1 MNLNSTVAVAV
12 RRALMVGAIST
23 SVVAPVF
30 AQESASAGAELET
43 IVVTGS
49 RLKQANLES
58 SSPVTQ
64 VTAADVATQGV
75 TRVEDL
81 INQLPQA
88 FAAQNATVA
97 NGSTG
102 TATVN
107 LRGLGSSRTLVLV
120 DGRRLPYGG
129 VTNSAADLN
138 QIPGQ
143 LIERVEVLT
152 GGASAVYGSDA
163 VAGVVNF
170 ITKKDF
176 EGVEVTGQYSFYQHK
191 NDFGGPGAVKLRDVI
206 AGRAATNPAQFKLPD
221 DNVTDGFGREASI
234 LVGVSTEDGRGNFTA
249 YAGWQEN
256 DEVLQRDR
264 DFSACA
270 LNPGPTVSFSC
281 GGSSTASPARITD
294 FATYNYTV
302 AADGSGW
309 RNFNGATDQ
318 YNFGPSNHYLRPS
331 TRYNVGAS
339 GHYELSDSA
348 DVYTQLMFTDYRSI
362 AQIAPG
368 GIFLDTS
375 TINCD
380 NPYIP
385 ANRLA
390 SIGCTPALV
399 AAGGSTSMYI
409 GRRNT
414 EGGGRQQS
422 FVNTSFRAVVGV
434 RGALS
439 DNWDYDVS
447 IQRSTV
453 QAQQETLNYFVIDRI
468 GKALDAVR
476 LPSGQ
481 VVCRDAGARGDGCV
495 PYNPFQLNG
504 VTPEALEYLQA
515 PGIQL
520 GTIDQDVILGT
531 VSGDTGIKLPTA
543 EESIQVAVGA
553 EYRRDKLKNSTDSLL
568 ATAALSG
575 TGGATIGITG
585 STTVKDLFAEA
596 RLPLVQ
602 GKAFAESLV
611 ADVAYRFSDY
621 GDIDTDTYKMGLEWS
636 PISSIKLR
644 GSYQRAVRA
653 ANIVELFTAQGFN
666 LFDIDGD
673 PCGAGISTNP
683 AVAPGGVTATP
694 AKCVATGVP
703 AGNVGSPALDSPAGQ
718 YQFLQGGNPDLAPEE
733 SDTYTVGV
741 IFQPEFASGLTV
753 SVDWFNIRVE
763 GTISSYGASNTLTA
777 CYNNNDAA
785 ACGRIKRNALGQLW
799 LGSGNVVDTSI
810 NIGAVETTG
819 IDLNASYAGLS
830 LGKAGTLNFNLTGT
844 YLQDLISEP
853 GPGIDPYDCVGFFAG
868 SCGTPNP
875 EWRHQFRVGYETP
888 WNLDLALT
896 WRYYG
901 SVDQYLAPTNRIDR
915 TLAAQSYFD
924 LAGTYSFSEKASV
937 VIGVNN
943 ILDTDPDINGSVGT
957 TGNGNTYPQTYD
969 ALGRYV
975 FARARIAF

>member
-1 MNLNSTVAVAV
+1 MNLSSPVALAV
-12 RRALMVGAIST
+12 RRALVVGAITT
-23 SVVAPVF
+23 SVAVPVAH
-30 AQESASAGAELET
+30 AQESAGADDLDT
-43 IVVTGS
+43 VVVTGS
-49 RLKQANLES
+49 RIRSANLES

-75 TRVEDL
+75 TRIEDL

-97 NGSTG
+97 NGASG

-120 DGRRLPYGG
+120 DGRRMPYGG
-129 VTNSAADLN
+129 VSNSAADLN
-138 QIPGQ
+138 QIPSQ

-176 EGVEVTGQYSFYQHK
+176 EGVEVTGQYSFYQH
-191 NDFGGPGAVKLRDVI
+191 NNSFGGPGAVKLRDVI
-206 AGRAATNPAQFKLPD
+206 AGRARTNPAQFALPPS
-221 DNVTDGFGREASI
+221 NVTDGFGREASI
-234 LVGVSTEDGRGNFTA
+234 LVGISTEDGRGNFTA
-249 YAGWQEN
+249 YAGWMEN
-256 DEVLQRDR
+256 DEILQRDR
-264 DFSACA
+264 DFSACS
-270 LNPGPTVSFSC
+270 LNAGPTVSFSC
-281 GGSSTASPARITD
+281 GGSSTASPARLTD
-294 FATYNYTV
+294 FATYDFTL
-302 AADGSGW
+302 AQDGSGW
-309 RNFNGATDQ
+309 RPWSSATDQ
-318 YNFGPSNHYLRPS
+318 YNFGPTNHFLRPAS
-331 TRYNVGAS
+331 RYNVGAS
-339 GHYELSDSA
+339 GHYELNDKV

-368 GIFLDTS
+368 GIFFDS
-375 TINCD
+375 SSINCD
-380 NPYIP
+380 NPFIP

-390 SIGCTPALV
+390 AIGCTPAAV
-399 AAGGSTSMYI
+399 AAGDSVTMYI

-422 FVNTSFRAVVGV
+422 FSNTSFRAIVGV

-439 DNWDYDVS
+439 DSWDYDVS
-447 IQRSTV
+447 FQRSTV

-468 GKALDAVR
+468 GKALDAVV

-481 VVCRDAGARGDGCV
+481 VGCRDAGARADGCV

-504 VTPEALEYLQA
+504 VTQEALEYLQA

-520 GTIDQDVILGT
+520 GTIDQDVALATI
-531 VSGDTGIKLPTA
+531 SGDTGFKLPTA
-543 EESIQVAVGA
+543 EENVQVAFGA
-553 EYRRDKLKNSTDSLL
+553 EYRRDKLKNGTDSLL

-585 STTVKDLFAEA
+585 STTVKDLFGEA
-596 RLPLVQ
+596 RIPLVQ
-602 GKAFAESLV
+602 GKALAESLV

-621 GDIDTDTYKMGLEWS
+621 GDIDTDTYKFGLEWS
-636 PISSIKLR
+636 PISSVKLR

-653 ANIVELFTAQGFN
+653 ANIIELFTAQGFN

-673 PCGAGISTNP
+673 PCGAGRSENAAT
-683 AVAPGGVTATP
+683 APGGITATV
-694 AKCVATGVP
+694 AECIATGVP
-703 AGNVGSPALDSPAGQ
+703 AGNVGSSALDSPAGQ
-718 YQFLQGGNPDLAPEE
+718 YQFLQGGNPNLNPEE

-741 IFQPEFASGLTV
+741 IFQPEFAPGLIM
-753 SVDWFNIRVE
+753 SVDWFNIRVD
-763 GTISSYGASNTLTA
+763 GTISSYGAENSLGA

-785 ACGRIKRNALGQLW
+785 ACSRIKRNSIGQLW
-799 LGSGNVVDTSI
+799 LGSGNVEDLAI

-819 IDLNASYAGLS
+819 IDLNLSYAGLS
-830 LGKAGTLNFNLTGT
+830 LGKAGDLNFNLTGT
-844 YLQDLISEP
+844 YLQDLITEP

-875 EWRHQFRVGYETP
+875 EWRHQFRVGWETP

-901 SVDQYLAPTNRIDR
+901 SVEQFRTPQNRIDR
-915 TLAAQSYFD
+915 TLGSQSYFD

-937 VIGVNN
+937 VLGVNN
-943 ILDTDPDINGSVGT
+943 VMDTDPDINGSVGT

-969 ALGRYV
+969 ALGRYL
-975 FARARIAF
+975 FARVRVQF

>member
-1 MNLNSTVAVAV
+1 MNLSSPVALAV
-12 RRALMVGAIST
+12 RRALVVGAITT
-23 SVVAPVF
+23 SVAVPVAH
-30 AQESASAGAELET
+30 AQESAGADDLDT
-43 IVVTGS
+43 VVVTGS
-49 RLKQANLES
+49 RIRSANLES

-75 TRVEDL
+75 TRIEDL

-97 NGSTG
+97 NGASG

-138 QIPGQ
+138 QIPSQ

-176 EGVEVTGQYSFYQHK
+176 EGVEVSGQYSFYQH
-191 NDFGGPGAVKLRDVI
+191 NNNFGGPGAVKLRDVI

-221 DNVTDGFGREASI
+221 NNVTDGFGREASI

-249 YAGWQEN
+249 YAGWMEN
-256 DEVLQRDR
+256 DEILQRDR

-270 LNPGPTVSFSC
+270 LNPGPTTSFSC

-294 FATYNYTV
+294 FATYNFTV
-302 AADGSGW
+302 AQDGSGW

-318 YNFGPSNHYLRPS
+318 YNFGPTNHYLRPS
-331 TRYNVGAS
+331 SRYNVGAS
-339 GHYELSDSA
+339 GHYELSEKV

-380 NPYIP
+380 NPFIP

-390 SIGCTPALV
+390 AIGCTPALV
-399 AAGGSTSMYI
+399 ASGGSTTMYI

-422 FVNTSFRAVVGV
+422 FANTSFRAVVGV

-439 DNWDYDVS
+439 DSWDYDVS
-447 IQRSTV
+447 FQRSTV

-481 VVCRDAGARGDGCV
+481 VVCRDAGARADGCV

-504 VTPEALEYLQA
+504 VTQEALEYLQA

-520 GTIDQDVILGT
+520 GTIDQDVALAT
-531 VSGDTGIKLPTA
+531 VSGDTGFKLPTA
-543 EESIQVAVGA
+543 EENIQVAVGA

-585 STTVKDLFAEA
+585 STNVKDLFAEA
-596 RLPLVQ
+596 RIPLVQ
-602 GKAFAESLV
+602 GKALADSLV

-621 GDIDTDTYKMGLEWS
+621 GAIDTDTYKFGLEWS

-673 PCGAGISTNP
+673 PCGEGRSENA
-683 AVAPGGVTATP
+683 AVAPGGVTASV
-694 AKCVATGVP
+694 AECIATGVP

-718 YQFLQGGNPDLAPEE
+718 YQFLQGGNPDLKPEE

-741 IFQPEFASGLTV
+741 IFQPEFAPGLIM
-753 SVDWFNIRVE
+753 SVDWFNIRID
-763 GTISSYGASNTLTA
+763 GTISSYGSANTLRA

-785 ACGRIKRNALGQLW
+785 ACSRIKRNALGQLW
-799 LGSGNVVDTSI
+799 LGSGNVVDTNI

-819 IDLNASYAGLS
+819 IDLNASYSGLS
-830 LGKAGTLNFNLTGT
+830 LGKAGDLNFSITGT
-844 YLQDLISEP
+844 YLQDLITEP
-853 GPGIDPYDCVGFFAG
+853 GPGLQPYDCVGFFAG

-875 EWRHQFRVGYETP
+875 EWRHQFRVGWETP

-901 SVDQYLAPTNRIDR
+901 EVEQFQTPANRIDR
-915 TLAAQSYFD
+915 VLGAQSYYD

-937 VIGVNN
+937 VLGVNN

-969 ALGRYV
+969 ALGRYL
-975 FARARIAF
+975 FARVRVQF